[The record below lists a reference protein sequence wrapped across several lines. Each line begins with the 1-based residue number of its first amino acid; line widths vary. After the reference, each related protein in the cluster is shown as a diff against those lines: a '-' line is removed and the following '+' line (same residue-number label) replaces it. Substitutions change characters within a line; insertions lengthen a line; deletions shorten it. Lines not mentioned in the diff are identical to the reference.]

1 MKKLFQLEKIKT
13 LSYPA
18 FKTLMIIHFLLFF
31 LVVLVVSRVHFSIPG
46 FSIKGLYQ
54 FPNIWE
60 FFPWIASWFNLFLA
74 IVVILLVGNEFSFRT
89 FRQNVINGLS
99 RSDLITGKLIMIV
112 TIAVYTFLMVLLA
125 ILIFGMIYTN
135 AITMDIIFEKSYL
148 ILIYFIQAIGYMTI
162 GMLIALV
169 FRNNALSI
177 IMFILYFAIIEPVIR
192 LMFKAEARRF
202 FPAKIISNLTPT
214 PEFLTMTSEKSFT
227 TSSGKSSLD
236 FQEIGLLPESLPL
249 GINVILAAGF
259 IGFFIALAYFIT
271 NKRNL

>member
-31 LVVLVVSRVHFSIPG
+31 LVVLVVSRIHFSIPG

-99 RSDLITGKLIMIV
+99 RSDLITGKLIMIF
-112 TIAVYTFLMVLLA
+112 TIAVYAFIMVLLA
-125 ILIFGMIYTN
+125 ILIFGIIFSN
-135 AITMDIIFEKSYL
+135 GITMDIIFEKSYL
-148 ILIYFIQAIGYMTI
+148 ILIYFIQAIGYMAI
-162 GMLIALV
+162 GMLTALV

-177 IMFILYFAIIEPVIR
+177 IMFLLYFAIIEPVVR
-192 LMFKAEARRF
+192 VMFKADARRF

-214 PEFLTMTSEKSFT
+214 PEFLTMASEKSFT

-236 FQEIGLLPESLPL
+236 FQEIGLMPESLSL
-249 GINVILAAGF
+249 GLTVILATGY
-259 IGFFIALAYFIT
+259 IGFFIGLAYLIT
-271 NKRNL
+271 HKRNL

>member
-13 LSYPA
+13 LSYTA

-31 LVVLVVSRVHFSIPG
+31 LVVLVVSRIHFSIPG
-46 FSIKGLYQ
+46 FSVKGLYQ

-60 FFPWIASWFNLFLA
+60 FFPWVASWFNLFLA

-89 FRQNVINGLS
+89 FRQNVVNGLS
-99 RSDLITGKLIMIV
+99 RNDLITGKLIMIV
-112 TIAVYTFLMVLLA
+112 TIAIYTFLMVLLA
-125 ILIFGMIYTN
+125 ILLFGMIFSDG
-135 AITMDIIFEKSYL
+135 ITKDVIFEKSYL

-177 IMFILYFAIIEPVIR
+177 IMFLLYFAIIEPVVR

-227 TSSGKSSLD
+227 TSSGNSSLD
-236 FQEIGLLPESLPL
+236 FHEIGLVPENLPV
-249 GINVILAAGF
+249 GITVILATGY
-259 IGFFIALAYFIT
+259 IGFFIGLAYLIT

>member
-1 MKKLFQLEKIKT
+1 MKKLFELEKIKT

-31 LVVLVVSRVHFSIPG
+31 LVVLVVSRFHFSIPG
-46 FSIKGLYQ
+46 FSVKGLYQ

-60 FFPWIASWFNLFLA
+60 FFPWVASWFNLFLA

-125 ILIFGMIYTN
+125 ILIFGMIFSN
-135 AITMDIIFEKSYL
+135 GITMDIIFEKSYL
-148 ILIYFIQAIGYMTI
+148 ILIYFIQAIGYMAI

-177 IMFILYFAIIEPVIR
+177 IMFLLYFAIIEPVVR

-236 FQEIGLLPESLPL
+236 FQEIGLVPESLSL
-249 GINVILAAGF
+249 GLTVILATGY
-259 IGFFIALAYFIT
+259 IGFFIGLAYLIT

>member
-46 FSIKGLYQ
+46 FSVKGLYQ

-60 FFPWIASWFNLFLA
+60 FFPWVASWFNQFLA

-112 TIAVYTFLMVLLA
+112 TIAIYTFLMVLLA
-125 ILIFGMIYTN
+125 ILIFGIIFSN
-135 AITMDIIFEKSYL
+135 GITMDIIFEKSYL

-162 GMLIALV
+162 GLLIALI

-177 IMFILYFAIIEPVIR
+177 IMFLLYFAIVEPVGR

-202 FPAKIISNLTPT
+202 FPAKIISNLTLT

-227 TSSGKSSLD
+227 SSSGKSSLD
-236 FQEIGLLPESLPL
+236 FQEIGLIPESLPL
-249 GINVILAAGF
+249 DLTVIMAVGF
-259 IGFFIALAYFIT
+259 IGFFIALSYFIT